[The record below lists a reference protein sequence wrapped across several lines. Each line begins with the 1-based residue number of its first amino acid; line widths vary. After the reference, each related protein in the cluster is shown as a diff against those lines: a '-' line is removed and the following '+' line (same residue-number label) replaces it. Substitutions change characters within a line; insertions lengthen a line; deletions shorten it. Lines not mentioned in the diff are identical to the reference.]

1 MIGKRHLALLIT
13 ALIDIAVVVA
23 AAPDYILAG
32 DVFFFLLAVKAWIF
46 VGLYGFRSNWRAT
59 AAGRAVMGLVA
70 CIALICTQATLT
82 IIFGL
87 GFPGRAAVRLILI
100 GSVGI
105 TLMNLLLT
113 LVAAQRRGG
122 VEE

>member
-1 MIGKRHLALLIT
+1 MISKRHLALLVT
-13 ALIDIAVVVA
+13 AVVDVAVVVA
-23 AAPDYILAG
+23 AAPNYLLAG
-32 DVFFFLLAVKAWIF
+32 DVFFFLLGAKAWIF
-46 VGLYGFRSNWRAT
+46 VALYGFRSNWRAT

-82 IIFGL
+82 IVFGE
-87 GFPGRAAVRLILI
+87 FPGRPAVRLILI

-113 LVAAQRRGG
+113 LVAAQRNGG